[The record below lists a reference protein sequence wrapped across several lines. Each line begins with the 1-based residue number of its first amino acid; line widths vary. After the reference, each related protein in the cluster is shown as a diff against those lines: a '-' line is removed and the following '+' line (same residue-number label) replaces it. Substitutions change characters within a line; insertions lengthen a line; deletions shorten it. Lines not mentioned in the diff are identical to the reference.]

1 MSLHQAVV
9 WIDEREAQILRVE
22 DGIHREST
30 VSAPDE
36 PQLSDQP
43 HGDEKAP
50 GDPNTFFRQVAF
62 AIRTADEILIVG
74 PSSIKSE
81 FVKYMHKKDHGFDP
95 RILGVETIDHP
106 DDPQL
111 ASYVKIYLTE
121 GGPRRSGQGS
131 GYREPD

>member
-9 WIDEREAQILRVE
+9 WIDERQAQILRVE
-22 DGIHREST
+22 NGIHHEST
-30 VSAPDE
+30 VSAPDK
-36 PQLSDQP
+36 PQLSAQP
-43 HGDEKAP
+43 HGDQTVP
-50 GDPNTFFRQVAF
+50 FDPSAFFAQVAL

-74 PSSIKSE
+74 PSAIKSD

-95 RILGVETIDHP
+95 RILGVETIEHP

-111 ASYVKIYLTE
+111 AGYVEIYLTA
-121 GGPRRSGQGS
+121 GGPRRSGHGS

>member
-36 PQLSDQP
+36 PQPSDQP
-43 HGDEKAP
+43 HGGEKAS
-50 GDPNTFFRQVAF
+50 GDPNTFFHQVAV
-62 AIRTADEILIVG
+62 AIQAADEILIVG
-74 PSSIKSE
+74 PSEIKSE

-95 RILGVETIDHP
+95 RILGVETIEHP
-106 DDPQL
+106 DDPHL
-111 ASYVKIYLTE
+111 AGYVKIYLTE
-121 GGPRRSGQGS
+121 GGPRRSGHGS
-131 GYREPD
+131 GYKETD